1 VVKLEQNFD
10 IVIDLEDIFNSII
23 KNNPDLTPEQR
34 VEVWQ
39 YINDAWDK
47 IIEESERVQCLNV

>member
-1 VVKLEQNFD
+1 MVKLEQNFD

>member
-1 VVKLEQNFD
+1 LEQNFD

-23 KNNPDLTPEQR
+23 KNNPDITPEQR

-47 IIEESERVQCLNV
+47 IIEESERAQCLNV

>member
-1 VVKLEQNFD
+1 LSDEFD

-34 VEVWQ
+34 VEVWE
-39 YINDAWDK
+39 YINEAWDK
-47 IIEESERVQCLNV
+47 IISESERVQCLNV

>member
-23 KNNPDLTPEQR
+23 KNNPDITPEQR

-47 IIEESERVQCLNV
+47 IIEESERAQCLNV